1 MTTTSGGPSHQKQH
15 NHHHH
20 HNRTLSKSFADID
33 TTSATGI
40 LDGILRDNDVFLGGS
55 SIGKGFKKAAKTYLK
70 RQEEAEADAAEQSQ
84 GDFDPED
91 AFYVVDLGV
100 LVSQVYQWRKFF
112 PRVEPFYAVKCN
124 PDPVILQTLALL
136 GCNFDCASQ
145 QEIQIV
151 KEVTKQLL
159 LEQP

>member
-1 MTTTSGGPSHQKQH
+1 MF
-15 NHHHH
+15 
-20 HNRTLSKSFADID
+20 RTAAPVC
-33 TTSATGI
+33 TRG
-40 LDGILRDNDVFLGGS
+40 LRRFVGVIFLGGS

-70 RQEEAEADAAEQSQ
+70 RQEEAEADAADQQQQSQ

-124 PDPVILQTLALL
+124 PDSTGIWSWA
-136 GCNFDCASQ
+136 
-145 QEIQIV
+145 
-151 KEVTKQLL
+151 
-159 LEQP
+159 